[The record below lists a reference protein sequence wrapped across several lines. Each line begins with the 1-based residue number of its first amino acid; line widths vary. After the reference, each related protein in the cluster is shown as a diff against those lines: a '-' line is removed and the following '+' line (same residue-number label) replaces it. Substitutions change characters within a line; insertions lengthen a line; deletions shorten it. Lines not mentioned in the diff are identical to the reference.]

1 MLCRWSLKLQR
12 DRQAHNRFRGEDGT
26 AGDNNKKRP
35 GKKSK
40 VGRERERERSVDDAV
55 QRAAAAGRM
64 DRADQSVTRHAAAS
78 RAAYETLYAAFA
90 AQPGGI
96 RDSHRG
102 VLEALRAELRL
113 DQAFADGVTARHDS
127 KRQRSLRAS
136 GGGGGGQG
144 GEEKSGGGDGG
155 DAPGIQIEW
164 KEVRA
169 REREIRS

>member
-1 MLCRWSLKLQR
+1 M
-12 DRQAHNRFRGEDGT
+12 D
-26 AGDNNKKRP
+26 AGQ
-35 GKKSK
+35 
-40 VGRERERERSVDDAV
+40 
-55 QRAAAAGRM
+55 QRASAGRM

-113 DQAFADGVTARHDS
+113 DQAFAEGVTARHDS
-127 KRQRSLRAS
+127 KRQRSLRGS
-136 GGGGGGQG
+136 SSTGGGQA
-144 GEEKSGGGDGG
+144 GEEKSGGGDGS

-164 KEVRA
+164 REVRA
-169 REREIRS
+169 RDQGSIWVEDKRLGFFENEEGEVSFFCCCWSAWREGRGKWRMAQVVTAGGRAP